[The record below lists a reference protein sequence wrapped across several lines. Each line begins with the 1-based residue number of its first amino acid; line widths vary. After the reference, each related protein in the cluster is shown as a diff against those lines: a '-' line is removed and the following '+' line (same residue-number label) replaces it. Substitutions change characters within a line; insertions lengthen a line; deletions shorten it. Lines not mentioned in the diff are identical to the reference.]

1 MACPYPHSAPQH
13 TVGLGGCQNG
23 EGHCDEEVSEIEM
36 QVTNAWVVRH
46 CGLGMYIRVQGE
58 ELFHHC
64 RMNNVHGVR
73 ALLGQ
78 RFSSPAKL
86 IARTS
91 LSLLLLLTC
100 AIFVKIVSLTDGD
113 NADSVFTLFFGLLF
127 LVWIFGVFTGVSH
140 FEPRLMATFKDEDS
154 ITPLHVAARFGCR
167 EVALLLIQ
175 HGANIEAIDLNG
187 RTPIEEANSCG
198 FKELGSEMNRVFLG
212 KRDIIASSD
221 CDCSSSVK
229 LKEM

>member
-1 MACPYPHSAPQH
+1 MACPYPHSAPEP
-13 TVGLGGCQNG
+13 TIGLGGCRNDESQCG
-23 EGHCDEEVSEIEM
+23 EEVSEIEL

-64 RMNNVHGVR
+64 RMNNVQGVR
-73 ALLGQ
+73 VLLGQ
-78 RFSSPAKL
+78 RFSPAAKL
-86 IARTS
+86 VARTS
-91 LSLLLLLTC
+91 LSLFLLITC
-100 AIFVKIVSLTDGD
+100 GIFAKIVSLPDGD
-113 NADSVFTLFFGLLF
+113 NADSLFNLFFGLRF

-140 FEPRLMATFKDEDS
+140 FEPRLMATFKDEDN

-187 RTPIEEANSCG
+187 QTPIEEANSCG
-198 FKELGSEMNRVFLG
+198 FKKLGSEMNRVYLG
-212 KRDIIASSD
+212 KRGITASSD
-221 CDCSSSVK
+221 CRSGLK
-229 LKEM
+229 LKER